1 LLQEGER
8 LHAEATE
15 ITDPEAVTVLGKSTA
30 LLTGAG
36 TAGASLDSRLPG
48 ASLALQ
54 RLFTRLLRRL
64 AESPGAGPARAHACL
79 AALFQ
84 DMRGAAAAYVGD
96 LGRTASG
103 IPLDDSHVLTES
115 FRARMHAL
123 RVAMPDRD
131 LEAAISAC
139 DDDCTGRVSVPL
151 LLQVLLS
158 TIPPAR
164 RERIAAVYDAAA
176 AGGAARV
183 ATIPALAGR
192 LRADAVPEVREMR
205 RLQGAAGENVEGC
218 WTSAVSYT
226 RGALARPHHACSRP
240 C

>member
-1 LLQEGER
+1 LQEGER

-36 TAGASLDSRLPG
+36 TAGASLESRLPG

-84 DMRGAAAAYVGD
+84 DMRGAAAEYVGD

-139 DDDCTGRVSVPL
+139 DDDCSGRVSVPL

-158 TIPPAR
+158 TIPPQR

-176 AGGAARV
+176 GGASRV
-183 ATIPALAGR
+183 ASIPALAGR
-192 LRADAVPEVREMR
+192 LRADAVSEVRAAR
-205 RLQGAAGENVEGC
+205 WVQGAEYVG
-218 WTSAVSYT
+218 Y
-226 RGALARPHHACSRP
+226 
-240 C
+240 